1 MDYIRTETDGQ
12 LALTQTTEWLHF
24 PSALHGFHNTNTTR
38 ERAESG
44 RNVFCFHGLL
54 DIPEEERTCRC
65 GARMH
70 INGHP
75 TITLRHLCIGGN
87 LSSLMLPHNQLKCPA
102 CGATKMQSI
111 PFKAL
116 GYRITE
122 EKSLLAPGAFQ
133 FSYGFSTRYLCV
145 SMHHIT
151 VKPLYPG

>member
-12 LALTQTTEWLHF
+12 LALTQTTECLHF
-24 PSALHGFHNTNTTR
+24 PSGLHGFHNTATTKK
-38 ERAESG
+38 RAESG

-87 LSSLMLPHNQLKCPA
+87 LSCLMFPHNVTGHPDLKYSR
-102 CGATKMQSI
+102 KNL
-111 PFKAL
+111 KAVDFFRQDL
-116 GYRITE
+116 R
-122 EKSLLAPGAFQ
+122 
-133 FSYGFSTRYLCV
+133 
-145 SMHHIT
+145 
-151 VKPLYPG
+151 